1 MNNHVPSEQQSV
13 SEITIRAV
21 ILGIIIA
28 VVMCAANVYIGLK
41 AGMTVCASI
50 PAAVI
55 SMGILRGIMKKGSI
69 LENNMVQTIGSSG
82 ESLAAG
88 IIFTMPALVMAGIW
102 DDFHYWTVTLVALS
116 GGVLGVFFMIPL
128 RRALV
133 IEQKELAYPEGVACA
148 EVLRAGEHKGHGV
161 IYLLVAIIL
170 GIVFKILVS
179 AVVLI
184 KGSVHGALKLGHGAI
199 GFGCDISIALVA
211 VGYIVGF
218 NIAVLVFLGGALA
231 WFLAIPVFSM
241 LHGLPEAESLYDA
254 CTTIWNSQ
262 IRYMGV
268 GAMVVGGIWSIIQ
281 IRKGIVQSVKQIFDR
296 YAKAKTKATDVQV
309 ARTEQELGMLPVLIG
324 LSTATVLIFFLYRY
338 LTGSLTITIVSTIAM
353 VISAFFFVAVASYIT
368 GLVGSSNNP
377 VSGMTICTILFV
389 SLLFYLF
396 KMTGPVGMLAT
407 LGVAGVVCCAACTAG
422 DICQDLKTG
431 HLVGATP
438 RKQQIMQL
446 VGVVITAFVIA
457 PVLNALHHGYGIGSA
472 TLPAPQASLFK
483 GITESIFISKEALP
497 WFMLAIGVGIAGL
510 IIILDEI
517 LKASGSK
524 FRLYVMP
531 VAVGIYLPIML
542 SVPILI
548 GGITALIVT
557 RIAQKKSPEAAKNI
571 AHRGLVFSSG
581 LLAGEA
587 LIGVVIGIII
597 SLTKVP
603 GKTPFLPIK
612 VIENDL
618 LTVIFFT
625 LMIFILGWVAL
636 KGKKTSAEVANI
648 K

>member
-1 MNNHVPSEQQSV
+1 MSDSNPNNTA
-13 SEITIRAV
+13 EITARAI
-21 ILGIIIA
+21 ILGLIIA

-55 SMGILRGIMKKGSI
+55 SMGILRGIMRRGTI

-102 DDFHYWTVTLVALS
+102 DDFNYWTVTLVALL

-133 IEQKELAYPEGVACA
+133 IDQKELAFPEGVACA
-148 EVLRAGEHKGHGV
+148 EVLRAGEDQGSSV
-161 IYLLVAIIL
+161 FSLLAAIIL
-170 GIVFKILVS
+170 GIVFKTLVS
-179 AVVLI
+179 AFVMI
-184 KGSVHGALKLGHGAI
+184 KETVFIALRLGRGAVAV
-199 GFGCDISIALVA
+199 GCDISIALVA

-231 WFLAIPVFSM
+231 WFVAIPAFSY
-241 LHGLPEAESLYDA
+241 LYGLPEAETLMDS
-254 CTTIWNSQ
+254 CFSIWNNQ
-262 IRYMGV
+262 IRYLGV
-268 GAMVVGGIWSIIQ
+268 GAMVVGGVWSIIK
-281 IRKGIVQSVKQIFDR
+281 IRKGITRSISQLFDR
-296 YAKAKTKATDVQV
+296 YQKAKAQGPDTQIP
-309 ARTEQELGMLPVLIG
+309 RTEQELGIMPIILG
-324 LSTATVLIFFLYRY
+324 LGACIILVFFLYQY

-353 VISAFFFVAVASYIT
+353 VVSSFFFVAVASYIT
-368 GLVGSSNNP
+368 GLVGSSNSP

-389 SLLFYLF
+389 SLLLYLF
-396 KMTGPVGMLAT
+396 HMTGPVGMLAA
-407 LGVAGVVCCAACTAG
+407 LGVAGVVCCAACTSG

-431 HLVGATP
+431 HILGATP

-446 VGVVITAFVIA
+446 VGVVLTAFIIA
-457 PVLNALHHGYGIGSA
+457 PVLSALHHGYGIGSA

-483 GITESIFISKEALP
+483 GITESIFISGNALP
-497 WFMLAIGVGIAGL
+497 WNMLAFGVGIAVV
-510 IIILDEI
+510 IIVLDEI
-517 LKASGSK
+517 LKARGSK

-548 GGITALIVT
+548 GGVTASVVG
-557 RIAQKKSPEAAKNI
+557 RIARKRYPDRAQDI
-571 AHRGLVFSSG
+571 AHQGLVFSSG

-597 SLTKVP
+597 SWTKEP
-603 GKTPFLPIK
+603 GKTSFLPIK
-612 VIENDL
+612 VIENNL
-618 LTVIFFT
+618 LTIIFFT

-636 KGKKTSAEVANI
+636 KGKRASAEETTVT
-648 K
+648 